1 MMAAIFM
8 AMNLG
13 SRSLLQEAA
22 MTHTEVMETIKTM
35 MGGINQVFIKNT
47 LRVG

>member
-22 MTHTEVMETIKTM
+22 MTHTEVMETIKYLEWRYD
-35 MGGINQVFIKNT
+35 GYFKLI
-47 LRVG
+47 LA